1 MFLILNAFLCINF
14 SSKRIF
20 LCFIDSSGEEG
31 HYPDLLKHAEECLSV
46 IKPTSIILRKSEPIL
61 KRNMLEPNEYE
72 EIDKDIKDWMS
83 EMQIR
88 ERDLEE
94 GKTTTLDFL
103 LTPDIRQFKE
113 QSVKVCIFN
122 YLY

>member
-14 SSKRIF
+14 SNKKNC

-31 HYPDLLKHAEECLSV
+31 HYPDLLKHAEKRLSV

-61 KRNMLEPNEYE
+61 KRNMLEPNECK
-72 EIDKDIKDWMS
+72 EIDKDIDDWMT

-94 GKTTTLDFL
+94 GKTTTLDL
-103 LTPDIRQFKE
+103 PLMPDIRQFKE